1 MLSGNRN
8 TLKCVLEITKETTI
22 VDFDIENSIRSVLGF
37 EARKYKGG
45 SKRYESENNVN
56 ILRVNSI
63 LVNCD
68 VIASSRINGMPASV
82 IYNFF
87 PNVSPGEKIICQ
99 PKHIIYVPL
108 TTHNEYHFID
118 DSVDYGRTKQFVG
131 LTWRRANTDISYTK
145 TSIKCCTVLCRW

>member
-1 MLSGNRN
+1 M
-8 TLKCVLEITKETTI
+8 
-22 VDFDIENSIRSVLGF
+22 LGF

-99 PKHIIYVPL
+99 PKHIIYVPITLSIISSMTVWITDERNKLLDLRGEEL
-108 TTHNEYHFID
+108 T
-118 DSVDYGRTKQFVG
+118 
-131 LTWRRANTDISYTK
+131 LTFHIRKRR
-145 TSIKCCTVLCRW
+145 